1 MFHYQDSDNRVSS
14 NPNFRKVSEWLN
26 LFENDNDF
34 TKQLENIYGNDID
47 LIKERSFIFLEA
59 LRRFESLYG
68 PDREVVIARSPCR
81 INLRGMHSEMQ
92 HATPNYLT
100 HAREIAIVAGKRN
113 DDMVV
118 LNNVDSERFVERAFC
133 ISEEMKRGKWG
144 NWIEYVDDSEVRKAI
159 ESNRGDWVNYVKA
172 SVLKIQDSFP
182 DVKIKGM
189 DAVVNGDIPQGSGM
203 ASSSAMVVSS
213 GLACLAVNDL
223 SMDRK
228 EFVIT
233 MGNGEWYV
241 GTRGGFGD
249 HGAMVFGKRG
259 YILHSIFLN
268 IEEMNPE
275 YIPFPEGYQVIIINS
290 YKTSSKSAER
300 LFAYNKTM
308 FAYSMAL
315 SLIKDVLKE
324 QGYDD
329 QILDEIKYL
338 GQITPE
344 KFGLENIYRILKAVP
359 EKITIDELKK
369 RYGSSDIEQRINK
382 YFGQLGRYP
391 DYIEPRGA
399 ALWGIAESER
409 SREFAKLIKNANVKE
424 AGELMFIG
432 HNGDRILSFDSSN
445 ESIEYVENRVTN
457 DYLDRLI
464 SDLQSDDIQRIRKA
478 QLSYQPGDFDASSPE
493 LDKIVDIAS
502 SVDGIIGASLTGAG
516 FGGNILAIGRRE
528 DGVTAELKSALYNY
542 YYEPQELSELDWLV
556 NCKNLRSAFQNFD
569 EVKSK
574 AIEIVKRKQNNK
586 EQMNKDDLKYV
597 QSLQMAI
604 RRLYKEGKIE
614 RELTF
619 IPADYY
625 KDGIYINK
633 SVDRANLI

>member
-1 MFHYQDSDNRVSS
+1 MFHHQDSDNRVSS

-223 SMDRK
+223 SMNRK

>member
-1 MFHYQDSDNRVSS
+1 MFQYQDSDNKVPL
-14 NPNFRKVSEWLN
+14 NPNFKKVSEWLN

-34 TKQLENIYGNDID
+34 TQQLENIYGKDMD
-47 LIKERSFIFLEA
+47 LINERKQIFLEA
-59 LRRFESLYG
+59 LRKFGSLYG
-68 PDREVVIARSPCR
+68 IDREVIIARSPCR

-100 HAREIAIVAGKRN
+100 HAREIVIVAGRRN
-113 DDMVV
+113 DDIVV
-118 LNNVDSERFVERAFC
+118 LNNVDNERFIERTFC
-133 ISEEMKRGKWG
+133 ISEEIKHGTWG
-144 NWIEYVDDSEVRKAI
+144 NWLEYVDDTEVRKAI
-159 ESNRGDWVNYVKA
+159 ESNRGDWVNYIKA
-172 SVLKIQDSFP
+172 SILKIQDSFP
-182 DVKIKGM
+182 EVKIKGM
-189 DAVVNGDIPQGSGM
+189 DAVAFGDIPQGSGM
-203 ASSSAMVVSS
+203 ASSSAVVVSS

-228 EFVIT
+228 EFVID

-275 YIPFPEGYQVIIINS
+275 YIPFPEDYQVIIINS

-308 FAYSMAL
+308 FAYNMAL
-315 SLIKDVLKE
+315 SLIKDVLIE
-324 QGYDD
+324 QGYSD
-329 QILDEIKYL
+329 QFLNEIKYL

-344 KFGLENIYRILKAVP
+344 TFGLENIYRILKAIP
-359 EKITIDELKK
+359 EKITINELKK

-382 YFGQLGRYP
+382 YFGQLGKYP
-391 DYIEPRGA
+391 DYVEPRGA

-409 SREFAKLIKNANVKE
+409 SRKFAELIKNANIKE

-432 HNGDRILSFDSSN
+432 HNGDRILSFNGNDD
-445 ESIEYVENRVTN
+445 SIEYIENRVTD
-457 DYLDRLI
+457 DYLDGLI
-464 SDLQSDDIQRIRKA
+464 SDLQSDDIQRIHKA

-493 LDKIVDIAS
+493 LDKIVDIAR

-528 DGVTAELKSALYNY
+528 DVVLAELKSALYNS
-542 YYEPQELSELDWLV
+542 YYEPQELSELNWLV
-556 NCKNLRSAFQNFD
+556 NCENLRSAFQNFD
-569 EVKSK
+569 EVRSK
-574 AIEIVKRKQNNK
+574 VTDIVKRKQSNK
-586 EQMNKDDLKYV
+586 RQMNKDELKYV
-597 QSLQMAI
+597 ESLKIAI
-604 RRLYKEGKIE
+604 GKLYKEGKIE

>member
-1 MFHYQDSDNRVSS
+1 MFHCQYSDDRVPS
-14 NPNFRKVSEWLN
+14 NPNFKKVSEWLN

-34 TKQLENIYGNDID
+34 TQQLENIYGNDID
-47 LIKERSFIFLEA
+47 LIKERKHIFLET
-59 LRRFESLYG
+59 LRKFEYLNG

-100 HAREIAIVAGKRN
+100 HAREIVIVAGKRN
-113 DDMVV
+113 DDIVI
-118 LNNVDSERFVERAFC
+118 LNNVDDERFVGRAFC
-133 ISEEMKRGKWG
+133 ISEEIKRGKWG
-144 NWIEYVDDSEVRKAI
+144 NWLDYVDDTEVRMAI
-159 ESNRGDWVNYVKA
+159 ESNRGDWVNYIKA

-182 DVKIKGM
+182 GVKLKGM
-189 DAVVNGDIPQGSGM
+189 DVVAFGDIPQGSGM

-213 GLACLAVNDL
+213 GLACLAVNNL

-228 EFVIT
+228 EFVID

-259 YILHSIFLN
+259 YILHGIFLN

-275 YIPFPEGYQVIIINS
+275 YIPFPENYQVMIINS
-290 YKTSSKSAER
+290 YKTSSKSADR

-315 SLIKDVLKE
+315 SLIKDVLIE
-324 QGYDD
+324 QDYDD
-329 QILDEIKYL
+329 QFLKEIKYL

-344 KFGLENIYRILKAVP
+344 TFGLENIYRILKAVP
-359 EKITIDELKK
+359 EKITVNELKK
-369 RYGSSDIEQRINK
+369 RYGLPDIEQRINK
-382 YFGQLGRYP
+382 YFGQLGKYP
-391 DYIEPRGA
+391 DSVEPRGA

-409 SREFAKLIKNANVKE
+409 SREFAKLIKNSSIKE
-424 AGELMFIG
+424 AGELMSIG
-432 HNGDRILSFDSSN
+432 HNGDRILSFIN
-445 ESIEYVENRVTN
+445 NGEGIEYTENRVTD

-464 SDLQSDDIQRIRKA
+464 SDLQSNNIHRIHRA

-516 FGGNILAIGRRE
+516 FGGIILAIGRRE
-528 DGVTAELKSALYNY
+528 DRVLAELKSALYNY
-542 YYEPQELSELDWLV
+542 YYEPQELSELNWLL
-556 NCKNLRSAFQNFD
+556 NCENLRSAFQNFD
-569 EVKSK
+569 EVRSK
-574 AIEIVKRKQNNK
+574 VTDIVKRKQSNK
-586 EQMNKDDLKYV
+586 RQMNKDDLKYV
-597 QSLQMAI
+597 ESLQIAI
-604 RRLYKEGKIE
+604 GKLYKEGKIE

>member
-1 MFHYQDSDNRVSS
+1 MSHCQNSDSKIPS
-14 NPNFRKVSEWLN
+14 NPNFKKVSGWLK
-26 LFENDNDF
+26 LFENDSDLSQ
-34 TKQLENIYGNDID
+34 QLENIYGNDTN
-47 LIKERSFIFLEA
+47 LIKERKLIFLEA
-59 LRRFESLYG
+59 LMKFKSLYG
-68 PDREVVIARSPCR
+68 PDREVIITRSPCR

-100 HAREIAIVAGKRN
+100 HAREIIMVSAKRS

-118 LNNVDSERFVERAFC
+118 MNNVDNERFVERTFC
-133 ISEEMKRGKWG
+133 ISEEIERGAWG
-144 NWIEYVDDSEVRKAI
+144 NWLTYVDSPGVRRSI
-159 ESNRGDWVNYVKA
+159 ESNRGDWINYIKA

-182 DVKIKGM
+182 NVKIKGM
-189 DAVVNGDIPQGSGM
+189 DAVAYGDIPQGSGM

-213 GLACLAVNDL
+213 GLACLAVNGL

-228 EFVIT
+228 DFVIS

-249 HGAMVFGKRG
+249 HGAMVLGRKG

-329 QILDEIKYL
+329 QFLSQIKYL

-344 KFGLENIYRILKAVP
+344 TFGIENIYKILKAVP
-359 EKITIDELKK
+359 EKITMDELKE
-369 RYGSSDIEQRINK
+369 RYGSLDIEQKINK
-382 YFGQLGRYP
+382 YFGQLGKFP
-391 DYIEPRGA
+391 DYVEPRGA

-409 SREFAKLIKNANVKE
+409 SREFAKLIKNANIKK

-432 HNGDRILSFDSSN
+432 HNGDRLFSFTKNN
-445 ESIEYVENRVTN
+445 ENVEYIENRVTD
-457 DYLDRLI
+457 DYLDKLI
-464 SDLQSDDIQRIRKA
+464 TDLQSNDACKIRKA

-493 LDKIVDIAS
+493 LDKIVDIAK

-516 FGGNILAIGRRE
+516 FGGNILAIGKRE
-528 DGVTAELKSALYNY
+528 DKVLLELKSALYNC
-542 YYEPQELSELDWLV
+542 YYEPQELLELEWLQNSEKLGSIL
-556 NCKNLRSAFQNFD
+556 KNFD
-569 EVKSK
+569 EIIYRVTD
-574 AIEIVKRKQNNK
+574 IVKRKQK
-586 EQMNKDDLKYV
+586 SKSEMNKDDQEYV
-597 QSLQMAI
+597 ESLQLTI
-604 RRLYKEGKIE
+604 KKLYKEEKID

-619 IPADYY
+619 IPANYY
-625 KDGIYINK
+625 KDGIYVNK
-633 SVDRANLI
+633 SVDRAGLI